1 MEKPEE
7 ILEEQAPGTA
17 PEETEEELFQ
27 RLESE
32 IRAEMEKEADRR
44 VTQALKKL
52 ERTHKREKAQADEE
66 KRQKEEEEHKIRLA
80 EFAEQER
87 KLALKAIRLDLVDIL
102 SANNIPG
109 GFRGLIPCEDLVDS
123 EPDPVKRYMALKDR
137 VKDIWTEFNKEVKKA
152 VEAERAKLI
161 R

>member
-17 PEETEEELFQ
+17 PEETEEEIFQ

-66 KRQKEEEEHKIRLA
+66 KRQREEEEHKIRLA
-80 EFAEQER
+80 ELAEQER
-87 KLALKAIRLDLVDIL
+87 KLAIKGIRLDLIDIL

-137 VKDIWTEFNKEVKKA
+137 VKDIWTEFNKEVKKV